1 MNSIIDR
8 IASDLSLDRIYIKSI
23 IQRSAF
29 YYKRFTI
36 PKQNGD
42 QRVIYQ
48 ASPEL
53 KSLQYWVREKI
64 LKLLPISEA
73 AFAYQT
79 GSSIKKHADFHK
91 NAYFIFHTDIK
102 NYFPSIHEEMLTNIL
117 IEHRDSLQTQGMWF
131 EDICDVVAKIC
142 FRNGQLSIGTVSSPI
157 ISNIVAYKF
166 DEFLLLLTYFVGFM
180 THLCESAE
188 KLCSLGLPRSFLLRY
203 LQLCS

>member
-1 MNSIIDR
+1 MNSIIDH
-8 IASDLSLDRIYIKSI
+8 IACDLSLDRIYIKSI

-79 GSSIKKHADFHK
+79 GSSIKSMQI
-91 NAYFIFHTDIK
+91 FIKMHILSFIQISKTT
-102 NYFPSIHEEMLTNIL
+102 FPAFTKKC
-117 IEHRDSLQTQGMWF
+117 LQ
-131 EDICDVVAKIC
+131 I
-142 FRNGQLSIGTVSSPI
+142 
-157 ISNIVAYKF
+157 Y
-166 DEFLLLLTYFVGFM
+166 
-180 THLCESAE
+180 
-188 KLCSLGLPRSFLLRY
+188 
-203 LQLCS
+203 

>member
-8 IASDLSLDRIYIKSI
+8 IACDLSLDRIYIKSI

-79 GSSIKKHADFHK
+79 GSSIKKHILS
-91 NAYFIFHTDIK
+91 FIQISKTTFLAFTK
-102 NYFPSIHEEMLTNIL
+102 KC
-117 IEHRDSLQTQGMWF
+117 LQ
-131 EDICDVVAKIC
+131 I
-142 FRNGQLSIGTVSSPI
+142 
-157 ISNIVAYKF
+157 Y
-166 DEFLLLLTYFVGFM
+166 
-180 THLCESAE
+180 
-188 KLCSLGLPRSFLLRY
+188 
-203 LQLCS
+203 

>member
-8 IASDLSLDRIYIKSI
+8 IACDLSLDRIYIKSI

-79 GSSIKKHADFHK
+79 GSIIKYSTYCDGDVISAIHHGSQKSIV
-91 NAYFIFHTDIK
+91 
-102 NYFPSIHEEMLTNIL
+102 E
-117 IEHRDSLQTQGMWF
+117 
-131 EDICDVVAKIC
+131 V
-142 FRNGQLSIGTVSSPI
+142 
-157 ISNIVAYKF
+157 
-166 DEFLLLLTYFVGFM
+166 
-180 THLCESAE
+180 
-188 KLCSLGLPRSFLLRY
+188 
-203 LQLCS
+203 